1 MVGASLSRAG
11 NQAQDKIMDTIY
23 KDVALGFAGSYES
36 IDAASDAMVTRGLL
50 VFFSSSRALKGA
62 ALLGLACHA

>member
-1 MVGASLSRAG
+1 
-11 NQAQDKIMDTIY
+11 MDTIY